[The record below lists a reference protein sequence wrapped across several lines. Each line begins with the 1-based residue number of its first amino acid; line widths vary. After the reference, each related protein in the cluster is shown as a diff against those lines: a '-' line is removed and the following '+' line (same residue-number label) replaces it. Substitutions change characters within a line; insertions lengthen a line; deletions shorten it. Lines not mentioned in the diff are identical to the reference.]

1 MTRYVPYED
10 ERKPYRA
17 PEMAG
22 PPVIE
27 NPENDDPIR
36 QPGTMAALFILVALL
51 AGAAFVVA
59 GLYGPSRNFQE
70 PIALLT
76 TDNLSSR

>member
-1 MTRYVPYED
+1 MMRYVSYED

-22 PPVIE
+22 PLVVE
-27 NPENDDPIR
+27 KPEYDDPIK
-36 QPGTMAALFILVALL
+36 QPGTMAALLLVVALL
-51 AGAAFVVA
+51 VGAAFVVA
-59 GLYGPSRNFQE
+59 GVYGPSRNFQE
-70 PIALLT
+70 PIALRI

>member
-1 MTRYVPYED
+1 MRYVPYEED

-22 PPVIE
+22 PPVE
-27 NPENDDPIR
+27 KPMDDDVIK
-36 QPGTMAALFILVALL
+36 QPGTMGALFLVIALL
-51 AGAAFVVA
+51 VGIGIVIA

-70 PIALLT
+70 PVALLT
-76 TDNLSSR
+76 MGGE

>member
-1 MTRYVPYED
+1 MRYVPFED

-27 NPENDDPIR
+27 KPTEDDVIK
-36 QPGTMAALFILVALL
+36 QPGTMGALFLVVALL
-51 AGAAFVVA
+51 VGIGIVVA

-70 PIALLT
+70 PVALLT
-76 TDNLSSR
+76 MGGE

>member
-1 MTRYVPYED
+1 MRYVPFED

-22 PPVIE
+22 LPVVE
-27 NPENDDPIR
+27 NPKDDDVIK
-36 QPGTMAALFILVALL
+36 QPGTMAALFLVIALL
-51 AGAAFVVA
+51 VGATIVVA